1 MWEVRPL
8 TFSKLC
14 LCLHLQ
20 LCYRLDSSRRW
31 KPINVNLNTV
41 TYYSQEPMETT
52 SGSVQLPY
60 LAYSTGLFNGFS
72 QIKLFLASFWST
84 FIRSLKFP
92 AKWKQRSVCARIHS
106 TVITKRR
113 GKCYQNIGILFS
125 GLRCMMTDLLKF
137 IWYAKF
143 AGKSISK

>member
-1 MWEVRPL
+1 MLVRSEATYIFKTLSLPPL
-8 TFSKLC
+8 ATLLPSGLQSTLKTYKCQFKYSYLLWSGANGDHKRQRATSILSLC
-14 LCLHLQ
+14 
-20 LCYRLDSSRRW
+20 
-31 KPINVNLNTV
+31 
-41 TYYSQEPMETT
+41 
-52 SGSVQLPY
+52 
-60 LAYSTGLFNGFS
+60 NGVS

-84 FIRSLKFP
+84 FIRSLNFP

-106 TVITKRR
+106 TLITKRR